1 MTATAEPVG
10 ADSLHFRRLLVF
22 CRARV
27 IRCRRL
33 GKMRSST
40 RSKVRRARVVV
51 LVAAVALPGAAAP
64 AAQAAQ
70 ISIEAPESCLDP
82 AALTD
87 EVSNLVGKPLGSV
100 ADVDFRVAIAQLP
113 HRGWRLRLET
123 IDSRPAAGGA
133 ATVLGSREI
142 DAASCAELAEAAS
155 VAIAV
160 AVRSI
165 DRAARSPPAASTTTS
180 PAPAAPAPPPRRR
193 CPSAH
198 PCRGPSWQPA
208 LALAFATDSG
218 ALPTPASASI
228 SRDIC
233 SVARLAW
240 SRSRPGSVPRRS
252 GRRRTGAAGSSCCS
266 AASSRAGIHAG
277 AAWTPLACGGFELGR
292 LSGTGLGVARP
303 ETGDAFWR
311 ALRGDLGFS
320 LAMGRTA
327 AILLRA
333 GLVRP
338 LVRPEFVLDQSQP
351 VHRPDALTVRLTAG
365 LQLGF

>member
-1 MTATAEPVG
+1 M
-10 ADSLHFRRLLVF
+10 
-22 CRARV
+22 
-27 IRCRRL
+27 
-33 GKMRSST
+33 
-40 RSKVRRARVVV
+40 RRARVSV
-51 LVAAVALPGAAAP
+51 LMAAVALPAAAAP
-64 AAQAAQ
+64 PADAAQ

-87 EVSNLVGKPLGSV
+87 EVSSLVGKRLGSV

-123 IDSRPAAGGA
+123 VDSRTAAGGA

-165 DRAARSPPAASTTTS
+165 DRAPASPPAASTSTS
-180 PAPAAPAPPPRRR
+180 PAPAAPAPPVAAPVPVRAPMPR
-193 CPSAH
+193 
-198 PCRGPSWQPA
+198 PSWQPA

-218 ALPTPASASI
+218 ALPHTGI
-228 SRDIC
+228 GVDLEGHLQRGTFGL
-233 SVARLAW
+233 VALATW
-240 SRSRPGSVPRRS
+240 FGPEEV
-252 GRRRTGAAGSSCCS
+252 GAATNGGGRFELLLGGLLACWNP
-266 AASSRAGIHAG
+266 RWGR
-277 AAWTPLACGGFELGR
+277 WTPLACGGFELGR